1 MFSNILRERLKRT
14 VGCSNN
20 IIRSCVTWPKRGC
33 GSAMHSKYFC
43 QRKRTG
49 DRFFRDF
56 PLCFSRGFSFS
67 PTFTGNASFARA
79 FVDRKGLLII
89 TARDSNFNLEGE
101 PPGNGANVFRH
112 DQIRNGEG
120 ERVHW
125 RDNETQQNGSQ
136 KE

>member
-1 MFSNILRERLKRT
+1 
-14 VGCSNN
+14 
-20 IIRSCVTWPKRGC
+20 
-33 GSAMHSKYFC
+33 MHSKYFC
-43 QRKRTG
+43 QPKRTG

-79 FVDRKGLLII
+79 FVDRKGSLII
-89 TARDSNFNLEGE
+89 AARDSNFNLEENRLETGR
-101 PPGNGANVFRH
+101 NVFRR

-136 KE
+136 KEYKKNRGKK